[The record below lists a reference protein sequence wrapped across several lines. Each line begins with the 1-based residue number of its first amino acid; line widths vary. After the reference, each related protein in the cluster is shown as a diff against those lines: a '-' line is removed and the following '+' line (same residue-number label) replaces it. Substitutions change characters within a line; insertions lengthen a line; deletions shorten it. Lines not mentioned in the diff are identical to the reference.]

1 MPRWALAPFYDFTFA
16 SGPGGWQTMSVAG
29 EGANPG
35 EADLVRLAAQ
45 IDLPKPQAL
54 DIIDRAKAAR
64 AHLPAVCRD
73 YGIKPPRF

>member
-1 MPRWALAPFYDFTFA
+1 
-16 SGPGGWQTMSVAG
+16 MSVAG

-45 IDLPKPQAL
+45 IDLPKSQAL

>member
-1 MPRWALAPFYDFTFA
+1 
-16 SGPGGWQTMSVAG
+16 MSVAG

-45 IDLPKPQAL
+45 IDLPKSQAL
-54 DIIDRAKAAR
+54 DIVDRAKAAR